1 MGGFRSRSES
11 AREGGQGGNGGGNGG
26 RGRSG
31 GTGQGRGGDR
41 DGQNSRGGRGGPRR
55 TPRGGRTGGGSGNR
69 GYERRSESH
78 RREHDNARRHTG
90 SGDRV
95 RDVVFDVLRK
105 VSAEGAFANI
115 ALPAALREQRL
126 HGRDAA
132 FATELTYGTLR
143 MQGLLDAVIA
153 DAAGRPV
160 GRIDAVVL
168 DALRLGAYQILR
180 TRVDD
185 HAAVNT
191 TVELVKA
198 NGEEKAAG
206 FTNGVLRTLTRTPAE
221 QWERTVTGQVT
232 DPVARLALR
241 TSHPTWIA
249 EAFNTALGGTPEAP
263 ATELPAALEA
273 DDTRP
278 VVHLAARP
286 GQMSGEELALVTG
299 GEEGRWSPYAVYLPE
314 GDPGDLDP
322 VKEGLAGVQDEG
334 SQLIALALLRATVAD
349 DHGRWLDLCSGPG
362 GKTAFL
368 ASWAMGDRA
377 RVDAVEPAPHRAKLV
392 RQATEG
398 LPVRVHEG
406 DGRKLAEIGDLDIPA
421 AAEGTGFDRILVD
434 APCTGL
440 GALRRRPEARWR
452 KSPADVAE
460 LVSLQ
465 RDLLRSAL
473 RAARPG
479 GVVVYSTCSP
489 HPAET
494 RDVVRAVAGETGAV
508 IEDATALFPELTE
521 GTPLS
526 GPLAAPATGT
536 LDSAP
541 FVQLWPHRHG
551 TDAMFFAV
559 LRVPA

>member
-11 AREGGQGGNGGGNGG
+11 ARQGGQGG
-26 RGRSG
+26 GRSG
-31 GTGQGRGGDR
+31 G
-41 DGQNSRGGRGGPRR
+41 SAGGRDRR
-55 TPRGGRTGGGSGNR
+55 GAGNR

-78 RREHDNARRHTG
+78 RREHENARRRLG
-90 SGDRV
+90 SGDPV
-95 RDVVFDVLRK
+95 RDIVFTVLRK

-115 ALPAALREQRL
+115 ALPAALRQENI

-160 GRIDAVVL
+160 DRIDAVVL

-198 NGEEKAAG
+198 NGEAKAAG

-221 QWERTVTGQVT
+221 EWESKVTAKVT
-232 DPVARLALR
+232 DPVARLALQ

-249 EAFNTALGGTPEAP
+249 EAFNAALGGSPEAP
-263 ATELPAALEA
+263 AAELAEALEA

-278 VVHLAARP
+278 LVHLAARP

-299 GEEGRWSPYAVYLPE
+299 GEEGRWSPYAVYLTE

-322 VKEGLAGVQDEG
+322 VRDRLAGVQDEG
-334 SQLIALALLRATVAD
+334 SQLIALALLRATVDD

-362 GKTAFL
+362 GKTAFTG
-368 ASWAMGDRA
+368 SWAMGVGTSGA
-377 RVDAVEPAPHRAKLV
+377 VVDAVEPAPHRATLV
-392 RQATEG
+392 RRATEG

-406 DGRKLAEIGDLDIPA
+406 DGRTLTAVGDLDLPVS
-421 AAEGTGFDRILVD
+421 EQGTGFDRVLVD

-452 KSPADVAE
+452 KSPTDVPE

-473 RAARPG
+473 AATRPG

-494 RDVVRAVAGETGAV
+494 RELVVSVAEDTGAL

-526 GPLAAPATGT
+526 GPLPAGETGT

-559 LRVPA
+559 LRRQ

>member
-11 AREGGQGGNGGGNGG
+11 AGSSRRQD
-26 RGRSG
+26 
-31 GTGQGRGGDR
+31 TG
-41 DGQNSRGGRGGPRR
+41 SRGYR
-55 TPRGGRTGGGSGNR
+55 
-69 GYERRSESH
+69 RRSESH
-78 RREHDNARRHTG
+78 RREHEDARRRTG

-95 RDVVFDVLRK
+95 RDVVFDVLCR
-105 VSAEGAFANI
+105 VSSEGAYANI
-115 ALPAALREQRL
+115 ALPEALRSANL

-153 DAAGRPV
+153 DVAGRPV
-160 GRIDAVVL
+160 DRIDAVVL
-168 DALRLGAYQILR
+168 DALRLGAYQIMR

-198 NGEEKAAG
+198 NGEAKAAG
-206 FTNGVLRTLTRTPAE
+206 FTNGVLRSLTRTPAGTLVD
-221 QWERTVTGQVT
+221 RVVGRVT
-232 DPVARLALR
+232 DPLERAALR
-241 TSHPTWIA
+241 TSHPAWIA
-249 EAFNTALGGTPEAP
+249 EAFNAALGAGPGQLSP
-263 ATELPAALEA
+263 ELPEALEA
-273 DDTRP
+273 DDIRP
-278 VVHLAARP
+278 LVHLAARP
-286 GQMSGEELALVTG
+286 GQISGEELALVTG
-299 GEEGRWSPYAVYLPE
+299 GEQGRWSPYAVYLSE
-314 GDPGDLDP
+314 GDPGELEP

-334 SQLIALALLRATVAD
+334 SQLIALALLRARVDD

-362 GKTAFL
+362 GKTAFI
-368 ASWAMGDRA
+368 ASWAMGDGA
-377 RVDAVEPAPHRAKLV
+377 VVDAVEPVPHRARLV
-392 RQATEG
+392 RNATRG
-398 LPVRVHEG
+398 LPVTVFEG
-406 DGRKLAEIGDLDIPA
+406 DGRRLEGIEGLEIPTA
-421 AAEGTGFDRILVD
+421 AGRGGAGESSGYDRVLVD

-452 KSPADVAE
+452 KSPGDVPG

-473 RAARPG
+473 RATRPG

-494 RDVVRAVAGETGAV
+494 REVVLSVAEETGAV
-508 IEDATALFPELTE
+508 VEDATALFPELTGE
-521 GTPLS
+521 GERES
-526 GPLAAPATGT
+526 GT
-536 LDSAP
+536 LDSTP

-559 LRVPA
+559 LRR

>member
-11 AREGGQGGNGGGNGG
+11 SRANRSTEPPRGSGKARSPQGTG
-26 RGRSG
+26 RG
-31 GTGQGRGGDR
+31 
-41 DGQNSRGGRGGPRR
+41 
-55 TPRGGRTGGGSGNR
+55 

-78 RREHDNARRHTG
+78 RREHDNARWLTG

-95 RDVVFDVLRK
+95 RDVVFGVLRK
-105 VSAEGAFANI
+105 VSAQDAFANI
-115 ALPAALREQRL
+115 ALPAALREAGL

-153 DAAGRPV
+153 EAAGRPV
-160 GRIDAVVL
+160 DRIDAAVL

-198 NGEEKAAG
+198 NGEAKAAG

-221 QWERTVTGQVT
+221 VWERRVT
-232 DPVARLALR
+232 DPIADPLARSALK

-249 EAFNTALGGTPEAP
+249 EAFNTALGGTAEHP
-263 ATELPAALEA
+263 AEELTDALEA
-273 DDTRP
+273 DDVRP
-278 VVHLAARP
+278 RVHLAARP
-286 GQMSGEELALVTG
+286 GQISGEELALVTG
-299 GEEGRWSPYAVYLPE
+299 GDQGKWSPYAVYLTD

-334 SQLIALALLRATVAD
+334 SQLIALALLRAPVAD

-368 ASWAMGDRA
+368 ASWALGDAA
-377 RVDAVEPAPHRAKLV
+377 RVNAVEPAPHRAKLV
-392 RQATEG
+392 RNATRG
-398 LPVRVHEG
+398 LPVTVHEG
-406 DGRKLAEIGDLDIPA
+406 DGRKLAELDGLDIPA
-421 AAEGTGFDRILVD
+421 AAEGTGFDRVLVD

-452 KSPADVAE
+452 KTPADIAE

-473 RAARPG
+473 AVTRPG

-494 RDVVRAVAGETGAV
+494 REVVRSIADETGAV
-508 IEDATALFPELTE
+508 IEDATALFPELTGE
-521 GTPLS
+521 GTLS
-526 GPLAAPATGT
+526 NGT

-559 LRVPA
+559 LRR

>member
-11 AREGGQGGNGGGNGG
+11 GRTGSGDKGHDKGHDKGQDNRKRQGG
-26 RGRSG
+26 
-31 GTGQGRGGDR
+31 
-41 DGQNSRGGRGGPRR
+41 SRGG
-55 TPRGGRTGGGSGNR
+55 GSK

-78 RREHDNARRHTG
+78 RREHENARRRIG

-95 RDVVFDVLRK
+95 RDIVFEVLRK
-105 VSAEGAFANI
+105 VSTDAAFANI
-115 ALPAALREQRL
+115 ALPAALREQKI

-153 DAAGRPV
+153 EAAGRPV
-160 GRIDAVVL
+160 DKIDAVVL

-198 NGEEKAAG
+198 NGEAKASG

-221 QWERTVTGQVT
+221 TWESRVTAKVT
-232 DPVARLALR
+232 DPVARLALQ

-249 EAFNTALGGTPEAP
+249 EAFNAALGGTPEAP
-263 ATELPAALEA
+263 ASELADALAA
-273 DDTRP
+273 DDARP

-286 GQMSGEELALVTG
+286 GQISGEELALVTG
-299 GEEGRWSPYAVYLPE
+299 GDEGRWSPYAVYLPE
-314 GDPGDLDP
+314 GDPGALDP
-322 VKEGLAGVQDEG
+322 VRDGLAGVQDEG
-334 SQLIALALLRATVAD
+334 SQLIALAMLRAEVAD

-377 RVDAVEPAPHRAKLV
+377 TVDAVEPAAHRAKLV
-392 RQATEG
+392 RTATNG

-406 DGRKLAEIGDLDIPA
+406 DGRHLAEIRGLDMPVSPEGD
-421 AAEGTGFDRILVD
+421 GFDRVLVD

-452 KSPADVAE
+452 KTPADAAE
-460 LVSLQ
+460 LVPLQ
-465 RDLLRSAL
+465 KDLLRSAL
-473 RAARPG
+473 KATRPG
-479 GVVVYSTCSP
+479 GIVVYSTCSP

-494 RDVVRAVAGETGAV
+494 RDVVRAVADQTGAV
-508 IEDATALFPELTE
+508 IEDATALFPDLVE
-521 GTPLS
+521 S
-526 GPLAAPATGT
+526 GT

-559 LRVPA
+559 LRVTA

>member
-11 AREGGQGGNGGGNGG
+11 ARDGGQGGNGGGDRGRAGDG
-26 RGRSG
+26 RGRG
-31 GTGQGRGGDR
+31 NGRG
-41 DGQNSRGGRGGPRR
+41 NPRR
-55 TPRGGRTGGGSGNR
+55 TPRGGRSGGGSGNR

-78 RREHDNARRHTG
+78 RREHDNAHRCSG

-95 RDVVFDVLRK
+95 RDVVLDVLRR
-105 VSAEGAFANI
+105 VSAEGSFANI
-115 ALPAALREQRL
+115 ALPAVLREQKL

-153 DAAGRPV
+153 EAAGRPV
-160 GRIDAVVL
+160 NRIDAVVL

-191 TVELVKA
+191 TVELVKT

-206 FTNGVLRTLTRTPAE
+206 FTNGVLRTLTRTPAGE
-221 QWERTVTGQVT
+221 WEKKVTDRVT

-249 EAFNTALGGTPEAP
+249 EAFNTALGGTPQAP
-263 ATELPAALEA
+263 ADDLAAALEA

-278 VVHLAARP
+278 LVHLAARP
-286 GQMSGEELALVTG
+286 GAMSGEELALVTG

-322 VKEGLAGVQDEG
+322 VRDGLAGVQDEG
-334 SQLIALALLRATVAD
+334 SQLIALALLRATVTD

-368 ASWAMGDRA
+368 ASWALGDGA
-377 RVDAVEPAPHRAKLV
+377 TVDAVEPAPHRATLV
-392 RQATEG
+392 RKATKG

-406 DGRKLAEIGDLDIPA
+406 DGRKLGEVRGLDIPTSA
-421 AAEGTGFDRILVD
+421 QGTGFDRVLVD

-440 GALRRRPEARWR
+440 GALRRRPEARGR
-452 KSPADVAE
+452 KSPTDVTD
-460 LVSLQ
+460 LVPLQ
-465 RDLLRSAL
+465 RDLLRSAV
-473 RAARPG
+473 RATRPG

-494 RDVVRAVAGETGAV
+494 RDVVRTVAGETGVV
-508 IEDATALFPELTE
+508 IEDASALFPEL
-521 GTPLS
+521 
-526 GPLAAPATGT
+526 AASGT

-559 LRVPA
+559 LRVTA

>member
-11 AREGGQGGNGGGNGG
+11 GRTGSGDKGHDKRQDNRKRQGGN
-26 RGRSG
+26 RG
-31 GTGQGRGGDR
+31 
-41 DGQNSRGGRGGPRR
+41 GGRGG
-55 TPRGGRTGGGSGNR
+55 NK

-78 RREHDNARRHTG
+78 RREHENARRRIG

-95 RDVVFDVLRK
+95 RDIVFEVLRK
-105 VSAEGAFANI
+105 VSTDAAFANI
-115 ALPAALREQRL
+115 ALPAALREQKI

-153 DAAGRPV
+153 EAAGRPV
-160 GRIDAVVL
+160 DKIDAVVL
-168 DALRLGAYQILR
+168 DALRLGAYQ
-180 TRVDD
+180 TRP
-185 HAAVNT
+185 
-191 TVELVKA
+191 
-198 NGEEKAAG
+198 
-206 FTNGVLRTLTRTPAE
+206 PAE
-221 QWERTVTGQVT
+221 TWESRVTAKVT
-232 DPVARLALR
+232 DPVARLALQ

-249 EAFNTALGGTPEAP
+249 EAFNAALGGTPDAP
-263 ATELPAALEA
+263 ATELADALAA
-273 DDTRP
+273 DDARP

-299 GEEGRWSPYAVYLPE
+299 GDEGRWSPYAVYLPE

-322 VKEGLAGVQDEG
+322 VRDGLAGVQDEG
-334 SQLIALALLRATVAD
+334 SQLIALAMLRAEVAD
-349 DHGRWLDLCSGPG
+349 DHGRWLDLCAGPG

-377 RVDAVEPAPHRAKLV
+377 TVDAVEPAAHRAKLV
-392 RQATEG
+392 RTATSG
-398 LPVRVHEG
+398 LPTRVHEG
-406 DGRKLAEIGDLDIPA
+406 DGRRLAEIRGLDMPVSPEGD
-421 AAEGTGFDRILVD
+421 GFDRVLVD

-452 KSPADVAE
+452 KTPADVAE
-460 LVSLQ
+460 LVPLQ
-465 RDLLRSAL
+465 KDLLRSAL
-473 RAARPG
+473 KATRPG
-479 GVVVYSTCSP
+479 GIVVYSTCSP

-494 RDVVRAVAGETGAV
+494 RDVVRGVADQTGAV
-508 IEDATALFPELTE
+508 IEDATALFPDLVE
-521 GTPLS
+521 S
-526 GPLAAPATGT
+526 GT

-559 LRVPA
+559 LRVTA

>member
-11 AREGGQGGNGGGNGG
+11 AREGGGQSRTNKGSTAGG
-26 RGRSG
+26 
-31 GTGQGRGGDR
+31 QRGGQR
-41 DGQNSRGGRGGPRR
+41 DGQRGGRGQG
-55 TPRGGRTGGGSGNR
+55 GNR
-69 GYERRSESH
+69 GYERRSASH
-78 RREHDNARRHTG
+78 RREHENATRRLG

-105 VSAEGAFANI
+105 VTRDQAFANI
-115 ALPAALREQRL
+115 ALPAALREEKL
-126 HGRDAA
+126 TGRDAA

-153 DAAGRPV
+153 DAAGRSV
-160 GRIDAVVL
+160 DRIDAVVL

-198 NGEEKAAG
+198 NGEAKAAG

-221 QWERTVTGQVT
+221 VWERKVTGT
-232 DPVARLALR
+232 ISDPVARLALQ

-249 EAFNTALGGTPEAP
+249 EAFSSALGGTTTEP
-263 ATELPAALEA
+263 ASELAAALEA
-273 DDTRP
+273 DDQRP
-278 VVHLAARP
+278 LVHLAARP
-286 GQMSGEELALVTG
+286 GQITAEELALVTG
-299 GEEGRWSPYAVYLPE
+299 GEEGRWSPYAVYLTE
-314 GDPGDLDP
+314 GDPGQLEP
-322 VKEGLAGVQDEG
+322 VREGLAGVQDEG
-334 SQLIALALLRATVAD
+334 SQLIALALLRAAVED

-368 ASWAMGDRA
+368 ASWAMGVGA
-377 RVDAVEPAPHRAKLV
+377 TGAEVDAAEPAPHRAKLV

-406 DGRKLAEIGDLDIPA
+406 DGRKLAEIPGLDIPTSA
-421 AAEGTGFDRILVD
+421 SGTGFDRVLVD

-452 KSPADVAE
+452 KSPSDVAE

-473 RAARPG
+473 ASTRPG

-494 RDVVRAVAGETGAV
+494 REVVRSIAEETGAV
-508 IEDATALFPELTE
+508 IEDATALFPELTQ

-526 GPLAAPATGT
+526 GPLPASASGT

-551 TDAMFFAV
+551 TDAMFLAV
-559 LRVPA
+559 LRRV

>member
-11 AREGGQGGNGGGNGG
+11 GRTGSGDKGHDKGHDKGQDNRKRQGG
-26 RGRSG
+26 
-31 GTGQGRGGDR
+31 
-41 DGQNSRGGRGGPRR
+41 SRGG
-55 TPRGGRTGGGSGNR
+55 GSK

-78 RREHDNARRHTG
+78 RREHENARRRIG

-95 RDVVFDVLRK
+95 RDIVFEVLRK
-105 VSAEGAFANI
+105 VSTDAAFANI
-115 ALPAALREQRL
+115 ALPAALREQKI

-153 DAAGRPV
+153 EAAGRPV
-160 GRIDAVVL
+160 DKIDAVVL

-198 NGEEKAAG
+198 NGEAKASG

-221 QWERTVTGQVT
+221 TWESRVTAKVT
-232 DPVARLALR
+232 DPVARLALQ

-249 EAFNTALGGTPEAP
+249 EAFNAALGGTPEAP
-263 ATELPAALEA
+263 ASELADALAA
-273 DDTRP
+273 DDARP

-286 GQMSGEELALVTG
+286 GQISGEELALVTG
-299 GEEGRWSPYAVYLPE
+299 GDEGRWSPYAVYLPE
-314 GDPGDLDP
+314 GDPGALDP
-322 VKEGLAGVQDEG
+322 VRDGLAGVQDEG
-334 SQLIALALLRATVAD
+334 SQLIALAMLRAEVAD

-368 ASWAMGDRA
+368 ASWAMGA
-377 RVDAVEPAPHRAKLV
+377 GASGALVDAVEPAAHRAKLV
-392 RQATEG
+392 RTATNG

-406 DGRKLAEIGDLDIPA
+406 DGRHLAEIRGLDMPVSPEGD
-421 AAEGTGFDRILVD
+421 GFDRVLVD

-452 KSPADVAE
+452 KTPADAAE
-460 LVSLQ
+460 LVPLQ
-465 RDLLRSAL
+465 KDLLRSAL
-473 RAARPG
+473 KATRPG
-479 GVVVYSTCSP
+479 GIVVYSTCSP

-494 RDVVRAVAGETGAV
+494 RDVVRAVADQTGAV
-508 IEDATALFPELTE
+508 IEDATTLFPD
-521 GTPLS
+521 
-526 GPLAAPATGT
+526 LAESGT

-559 LRVPA
+559 LRVTA

>member
-11 AREGGQGGNGGGNGG
+11 ARSGGDDPRRADRQGDRQRGRAAKQGPRQGGH
-26 RGRSG
+26 
-31 GTGQGRGGDR
+31 
-41 DGQNSRGGRGGPRR
+41 
-55 TPRGGRTGGGSGNR
+55 R

-78 RREHDNARRHTG
+78 RREHDNARKRTG

-95 RDVVFDVLRK
+95 RDVVFAVLRK
-105 VSAEGAFANI
+105 VSTEAAFANI
-115 ALPAALREQRL
+115 VLPAALREAKL

-160 GRIDAVVL
+160 DRIDAVVL

-198 NGEEKAAG
+198 NGEARASG
-206 FTNGVLRTLTRTPAE
+206 FANGVLRTLTRTPAAEWE
-221 QWERTVTGQVT
+221 QKVTGGIS

-249 EAFNTALGGTPEAP
+249 DAFNSALGGTPDRP
-263 ATELPAALEA
+263 ATELAEALEA
-273 DDTRP
+273 DDRRP
-278 VVHLAARP
+278 LVHLAARP

-314 GDPGDLDP
+314 GDPGDLAP

-334 SQLIALALLRATVAD
+334 SQLIALALVRATVAD

-368 ASWAMGDRA
+368 ASWAMGA
-377 RVDAVEPAPHRAKLV
+377 GASGAVVDAVEPAPHRARLV
-392 RQATEG
+392 RRSTEG

-406 DGRKLAEIGDLDIPA
+406 DGRRLGEIPGLDIPESP
-421 AAEGTGFDRILVD
+421 EGTGFDRILVD
-434 APCTGL
+434 TPCTGL

-452 KSPADVAE
+452 KSPADVGE

-465 RDLLRSAL
+465 KDLLRSAL
-473 RAARPG
+473 RSTRPG

-494 RDVVRAVAGETGAV
+494 RDVLRAVAEETGAT
-508 IEDATALFPELTE
+508 IEDATALFPELTGE
-521 GTPLS
+521 GGLS
-526 GPLAAPATGT
+526 GGT

-559 LRVPA
+559 LRR